1 VPSSGEVR
9 ESGAVRKVFAVWL
22 IAVVA
27 ALAWWLWP
35 TKVSYVNLP
44 PSAKG
49 PWIAFG
55 DSLTA
60 GYGAQARNYFPT
72 VLGKKLGVTIENGG
86 RNGETSQ
93 DGLNRIESVASRH
106 PRVVLLCFGGN
117 DALQQVPRD
126 QTFSNLGRIIDRL
139 HQQGTFVVLIGVR
152 SATLRDKNASWF
164 EKLAK
169 EKHVLYVPNILEDV
183 LSHPNLM
190 SDEVHP
196 NDKGY
201 AFIADRLA
209 QVLEPLM
216 PQLR

>member
-1 VPSSGEVR
+1 M
-9 ESGAVRKVFAVWL
+9 RKIVAIVL
-22 IAVVA
+22 VVIVA
-27 ALAWWLWP
+27 AAAWWLWP
-35 TKVSYVNLP
+35 SAAHYVNLP

-60 GYGAQARNYFPT
+60 GYGASPGNDYPT
-72 VLGKKLGVTIENGG
+72 LLSHKIDVPIENAG

-93 DGLNRIESVASRH
+93 DGLNRIESIAKRN
-106 PRVVLLCFGGN
+106 PRVVLVCFGGN
-117 DALQQVPRD
+117 DALQQLPRE
-126 QTFSNLGRIIDRL
+126 QTFANLGKIIDRL

-164 EKLAK
+164 KQLAN
-169 EKHVLYVPNILEDV
+169 EKHVLYIPNILDGV
-183 LSHPNLM
+183 LTHPNLM

-201 AFIADRLA
+201 ELITDRIA
-209 QVLEPLM
+209 QVVQPLM